1 MQSSWSAW
9 LMLAGA
15 IAAEVT
21 ATSSLKLAAGFTRL
35 LPSIVV
41 VIGYA
46 ISFWLLSRVMQR
58 MELGLVYAVW
68 CGVGMA
74 AVAAVGVLAYGESLS
89 LLKLGGIAFVGIGVA
104 MLSFAVKSAA

>member
-1 MQSSWSAW
+1 MSHSLSAW

-21 ATSSLKLAAGFTRL
+21 ATSSLKLAAGFTRPW
-35 LPSIVV
+35 PSLVV
-41 VIGYA
+41 VIGYGL
-46 ISFWLLSRVMQR
+46 SFWLLARVMQR
-58 MELGLVYAVW
+58 LELGLVYAVW

-74 AVAAVGVLAYGESLS
+74 VVATIGVIVYGESVS
-89 LLKLGGIAFVGIGVA
+89 LLKLGGIGFITLGVV

>member
-1 MQSSWSAW
+1 MHSTLTSW

-21 ATSSLKLAAGFTRL
+21 ATSSLKLADGFTRVV
-35 LPSIVV
+35 PSVV
-41 VIGYA
+41 VVVGYA
-46 ISFWLLSRVMQR
+46 ISFWLLARVMQR

-74 AVAAVGVLAYGESLS
+74 IVALVGILLYGESLS
-89 LLKLGGIAFVGIGVA
+89 MLKLCGILFVGIGVV
-104 MLSFAVKSAA
+104 MLSFAVKSAG

>member
-1 MQSSWSAW
+1 MGSTLTSW

-15 IAAEVT
+15 IVAEVS

-35 LPSIVV
+35 IPSCVV
-41 VIGYA
+41 VLGYA
-46 ISFWLLSRVMQR
+46 LSFWLLARVIQR
-58 MELGLVYAVW
+58 LELGLVYAVW

-74 AVAAVGVLAYGESLS
+74 AVAIVGVVAYGESITW
-89 LLKLGGIAFVGIGVA
+89 LKFIGIAFVMVGVV